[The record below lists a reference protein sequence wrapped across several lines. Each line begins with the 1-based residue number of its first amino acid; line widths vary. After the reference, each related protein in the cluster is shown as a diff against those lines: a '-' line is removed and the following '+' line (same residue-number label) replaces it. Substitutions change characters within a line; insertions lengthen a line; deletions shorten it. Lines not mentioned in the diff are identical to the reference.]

1 MKSDDEDYA
10 KFTSKGDQLLAEKNF
25 DDAISN
31 YQKASSLKPEED
43 YPKEQIEKA
52 KQEKQ
57 QAEDQAELDRQYANL
72 VKTADHQLKNLSYE
86 NAKTTYNEALKL
98 KPDEQYPKDQIA
110 DIDQKLQDIQAENDR
125 LNKQQKDYDDQIVIA
140 DKLFNEEKWQESTEA
155 YKKAQEIKPDE
166 VYPKQRIDDINMKLQ
181 HLAAV
186 ENEKENGMMKAF
198 KKEMLHFLKIIG
210 S

>member
-1 MKSDDEDYA
+1 
-10 KFTSKGDQLLAEKNF
+10 
-25 DDAISN
+25 
-31 YQKASSLKPEED
+31 
-43 YPKEQIEKA
+43 QIEKA
-52 KQEKQ
+52 KKEKQ
-57 QAEDQAELDRQYANL
+57 QAEAQAELDRQYTNL

-110 DIDQKLQDIQAENDR
+110 AIDQKLQDIQAENDR
-125 LNKQQKDYDDQIVIA
+125 LNKQKKDYDDQIVIA
-140 DKLFNEEKWQESTEA
+140 DKLYNEEKWQESIEA

-166 VYPKQRIDDINMKLQ
+166 VYPKQRMDEIKMKLQ

-186 ENEKENGMMKAF
+186 ENDKENAIMKTF
-198 KKEMLHFLKIIG
+198 KKGMLHFLRTIG